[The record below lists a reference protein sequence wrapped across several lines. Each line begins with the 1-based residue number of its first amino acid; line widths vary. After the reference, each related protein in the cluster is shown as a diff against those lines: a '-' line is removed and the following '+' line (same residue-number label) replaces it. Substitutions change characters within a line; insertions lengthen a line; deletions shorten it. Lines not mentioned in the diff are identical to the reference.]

1 MSFCTKCGRPRAGD
15 TRFCTGC
22 GAEFPERAAAGA
34 EAGQQSLAEAPPR
47 ADEKSPP
54 AEQATGWDEQPTGWD
69 EQPTRWDE
77 QPTRWDTPPVTIA
90 PPPPPSPPPP
100 VAAPPGQ
107 GFEVPPPDPR
117 RSRSRAGGRA
127 AVVAAAVVIL
137 LAAGGG
143 AYALISS
150 GHSGSG
156 PSNAS
161 NAADQRSA
169 SPAAAKSSA
178 NAASTSPP
186 STASAQQTGN
196 ATATASPSQSAGTVA
211 VAPAVASN
219 PAVPGVEALLNSY
232 FQAINT
238 RNYAEYNSLLDA
250 AMQANESASSFDSG
264 YATTTDSAETLTA
277 ISSSGGEVAATVT
290 FTSHQNPADSVDE
303 SSCNDWTVTL
313 YLTPDGGGYVI
324 TAPPSGYKASYT
336 DC

>member
-15 TRFCTGC
+15 TRFCTTC
-22 GAEFPERAAAGA
+22 GAEFPQRAAAGA
-34 EAGQQSLAEAPPR
+34 EAGPP
-47 ADEKSPP
+47 PP
-54 AEQATGWDEQPTGWD
+54 AE
-69 EQPTRWDE
+69 
-77 QPTRWDTPPVTIA
+77 
-90 PPPPPSPPPP
+90 
-100 VAAPPGQ
+100 
-107 GFEVPPPDPR
+107 VPPAGPR
-117 RSRSRAGGRA
+117 RSGSRAGGRTA
-127 AVVAAAVVIL
+127 FVAAAVVIL

-143 AYALISS
+143 AYALVSS
-150 GHSGSG
+150 GHGGSG

-161 NAADQRSA
+161 NAADQRST
-169 SPAAAKSSA
+169 SPTAATTPA
-178 NAASTSPP
+178 NAASAPP
-186 STASAQQTGN
+186 STASAQQTG
-196 ATATASPSQSAGTVA
+196 TAAASPSQSAGTVA

-250 AMQANESASSFDSG
+250 SMQANESASSFDSG
-264 YATTTDSAETLTA
+264 YATTTDSAETLAA

-290 FTSHQNPADSVDE
+290 FTSHQNAVDSVDG

-313 YLTPDGGGYVI
+313 YLSPDGGGYVI